1 MKIEKSKS
9 IYHIFMND
17 FVKLNEIKLKMDS
30 LKERLEDPDTYE
42 IMKNYFSLY
51 EKQSSLTMTN
61 IKKKLVKQK
70 RF

>member
-1 MKIEKSKS
+1 
-9 IYHIFMND
+9 MND

-30 LKERLEDPDTYE
+30 LKEHLEDPDTYE